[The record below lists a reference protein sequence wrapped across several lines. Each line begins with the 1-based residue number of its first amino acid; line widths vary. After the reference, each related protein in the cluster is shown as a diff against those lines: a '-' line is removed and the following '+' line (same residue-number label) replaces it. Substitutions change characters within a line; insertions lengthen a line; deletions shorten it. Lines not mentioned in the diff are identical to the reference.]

1 MILFLWQGVLRIH
14 VNRAKDLPRNDQT
27 DSIDPYCVI
36 QVGATVR
43 KTGVIQKTDLP
54 MWNESFEVCS
64 AGVRG

>member
-36 QVGATVR
+36 QVGA
-43 KTGVIQKTDLP
+43 P
-54 MWNESFEVCS
+54 MWNESFEGCS
-64 AGVRG
+64 AVVRR